1 MKAKIFKN
9 MTQEEILEELE
20 TNIKHHDIHLR
31 YEKGDFSGGYCI
43 LKQQRTIIINK
54 KLSLQKKLSILARG
68 LTEIGIGETFLRP
81 AVREFI
87 EDEMAKLAAT
97 QK

>member
-1 MKAKIFKN
+1 

-20 TNIKHHDIHLR
+20 TIIKHQNIHLR

-54 KLSLQKKLSILARG
+54 KFSLPKKLSILARG
-68 LTEIGIGETFLRP
+68 LMEIGIEDTFIRP

-87 EDEMAKLAAT
+87 EDEIAKLN
-97 QK
+97 KK

>member
-1 MKAKIFKN
+1 

-20 TNIKHHDIHLR
+20 TIIKHQNIHLR

-54 KLSLQKKLSILARG
+54 KFSLPKKLSILARG
-68 LTEIGIGETFLRP
+68 LMEIGIEDTFIRP

-87 EDEMAKLAAT
+87 EDEIAKLNT
-97 QK
+97 K